1 MAHHQSLA
9 ALRQSLKELEHR
21 LSQVEQQGQL
31 SRADIDLLL
40 QRIRKLYEQGL
51 DLQEDNG
58 QPVEPAGRA
67 LHTEPEADQSA
78 APSAKPA
85 YSQEVSEPV
94 APSPVTDLDGVE
106 SNTSQPASSQPVDPA
121 SKENPDRNVKPEEV
135 HAEAQTPEPPAKQ
148 HGENPS
154 RNPQTAA
161 DEPSTGVSNEE
172 AEQAEEA
179 PGAGGTAGG
188 NASTV
193 NEQGAY
199 QSRAQAIHEK
209 FEGQR
214 PSLHEQ
220 LMATNRGH
228 SLADRFKNAP
238 VSDLRAA
245 IGLNER
251 ANFIRD
257 LFRGDRDAYFRTLEQ
272 LNAAHNYQ
280 EAVVYLEN
288 RVKEAYGWNEQHE
301 TVQAFMELV
310 YRRFLESARQT

>member
-9 ALRQSLKELEHR
+9 TLRQSLKELEHR

-51 DLQEDNG
+51 DLQEDNS
-58 QPVEPAGRA
+58 QPVEPAGNA

-85 YSQEVSEPV
+85 YTQEVSEPV

-106 SNTSQPASSQPVDPA
+106 SNTSQPASSQPVDPV
-121 SKENPDRNVKPEEV
+121 SKEDPDRNVKPEEL

-188 NASTV
+188 NTSTI

>member
-1 MAHHQSLA
+1 MAHPQSLA

-21 LSQVEQQGQL
+21 LSQIEQQSQL

-40 QRIRKLYEQGL
+40 QRIRELYEQGL
-51 DLQEDNG
+51 DLQEDKG
-58 QPVEPAGRA
+58 QSVEPASNA
-67 LHTEPEADQSA
+67 LNTEPEAGQSA
-78 APSAKPA
+78 DPSTKPA

-94 APSPVTDLDGVE
+94 DPSPVTDPDKVE
-106 SNTSQPASSQPVDPA
+106 SNTSQPASEPVDPEN
-121 SKENPDRNVKPEEV
+121 KEDPDRAAEPEEV
-135 HAEAQTPEPPAKQ
+135 HAEAQTPEPPAEE
-148 HGENPS
+148 HAENPS
-154 RNPQTAA
+154 RESQTAA
-161 DEPSTGVSNEE
+161 EELSTEVNNEK
-172 AEQAEEA
+172 AEQAKEA
-179 PGAGGTAGG
+179 PGAEGIPGG
-188 NASTV
+188 NASSTI

-220 LMATNRGH
+220 LIATNQER

-238 VSDLRAA
+238 ISDLRSA

-257 LFRGDRDAYFRTLEQ
+257 LFQGDREAYFRTLEQ
-272 LNAAHNYQ
+272 LNAAHDYQ